1 MRYMRSCEVDWV
13 HAVNIVE
20 KNKCKIKYVLLDESS
35 GRGQNSHRGVK
46 GRVFHCFYVS
56 YWFLSLSRSLL
67 GFISFLFPSHY
78 HPTWLSA
85 HLFSIPP
92 SLLFSL
98 CLPTQMCNILV
109 TKINSLP
116 SVVKSTTQPVVSW
129 SSYHPQPSTPS
140 NQLQSCLNV
149 PLYLLYIPS
158 TLTFTSFTLSWRF
171 AGGGYSF
178 ISLPTAVNPDPLAP
192 WPRCGGRVEGRVF
205 SRRVKTLY
213 PRHISLSSLCCC
225 TRHGTPTILVCT
237 VSCVAAGRG
246 GGGGWE
252 PPVILCSPSLA
263 AVGCL
268 TPFLPPFR

>member
-1 MRYMRSCEVDWV
+1 MRAEDG
-13 HAVNIVE
+13 
-20 KNKCKIKYVLLDESS
+20 
-35 GRGQNSHRGVK
+35 GRIHIAGLKVGYST
-46 GRVFHCFYVS
+46 VS
-56 YWFLSLSRSLL
+56 NWFFSLSRSLL
-67 GFISFLFPSHY
+67 GFISFLFPSRYHCV

-171 AGGGYSF
+171 AGGGYPF

-192 WPRCGGRVEGRVF
+192 WPRCGGGGG
-205 SRRVKTLY
+205 SRGESSQDEE
-213 PRHISLSSLCCC
+213 RHS
-225 TRHGTPTILVCT
+225 ILAIYH
-237 VSCVAAGRG
+237 SRLCVAAQDTGR
-246 GGGGWE
+246 
-252 PPVILCSPSLA
+252 L
-263 AVGCL
+263 
-268 TPFLPPFR
+268 RY